1 MCDIYSVQLCF
12 YVYIHTGF
20 SWSLVTYDTSLFADR
35 LGLVVTPPNWV
46 CYLWAIGCAFKKLTY
61 SDSAAAPPQEL
72 LLPTQK
78 HLGGDRHTYIDTQRW
93 YFVLYFILCVHAL
106 HETMHPA
113 LARMQGRYLCT
124 ELQNWFATSSP
135 HNKTTLWLLVLA
147 LNWCANILRIIS
159 RVSVSSSLCEWS
171 RMSPCHGAKA
181 QD

>member
-1 MCDIYSVQLCF
+1 MFLC
-12 YVYIHTGF
+12 IHTYWFFMIPGDLWHQPICWQT
-20 SWSLVTYDTSLFADR
+20 WSSGHTAQLSMLPVGHR
-35 LGLVVTPPNWV
+35 LCLQETDI
-46 CYLWAIGCAFKKLTY
+46 LWFCSGST
-61 SDSAAAPPQEL
+61 QEL

-159 RVSVSSSLCEWS
+159 ILSVSSSLCEWS